1 MTPSMVTGAGTDG
14 GGVGVGAVVVGGG
27 VIGGVVGTGR
37 LGAGRLTVAGGAAGT
52 GRLALVGGT
61 LVRGAARREGA
72 AVVVGVATGVVNTST
87 GTCRVSADMV
97 DADSTSAGGAGGA
110 AVVEEVLA
118 VALPDGPDFGP
129 DRRAD
134 VVPAVVADEPARGRE
149 ETPGD
154 ASACEP
160 PEGSPPP
167 ATVVAVPAVVAG
179 PGPPSDWETTAPV
192 IRPAAASPL
201 MTPVATHR
209 WLSQEAATGAAAKA
223 AERDRAAA
231 RAAAMAWPSSA
242 TRRWSSAGDCRG
254 WGSGGCGM
262 ASDYGSPAG
271 RRGIPLSRP
280 GR

>member
-1 MTPSMVTGAGTDG
+1 MVTGAGAATGGGSVGLGAASDGGDTGRGAVG
-14 GGVGVGAVVVGGG
+14 GGVGRGAAGRGLTVVGGT
-27 VIGGVVGTGR
+27 VMR
-37 LGAGRLTVAGGAAGT
+37 GAAGCQGADEVGGAAAG
-52 GRLALVGGT
+52 
-61 LVRGAARREGA
+61 
-72 AVVVGVATGVVNTST
+72 VVVKTST
-87 GTCRVSADMV
+87 GTFRASAVIV
-97 DADSTSAGGAGGA
+97 DADATRAGGLVA
-110 AVVEEVLA
+110 AVM
-118 VALPDGPDFGP
+118 VAAAPGPVVPGAGT
-129 DRRAD
+129 DRRTDRLATVVDGEAD
-134 VVPAVVADEPARGRE
+134 RGRD
-149 ETPGD
+149 ETPV
-154 ASACEP
+154 SARAP
-160 PEGSPPP
+160 LEGSPASAFPAPRGAPP